1 MKIKGDNMT
10 QKTKKLII
18 GVSIICVIVGIVVTI
33 IMMMQQSNPINI
45 ISNKLKLDL
54 PSSVRVISFEYD
66 KKDERVVTNKKH
78 EGFKTKILIENK
90 DINLVEKKLVDCFG
104 KNATEIARTWANYKE
119 QINTLLDLKNQ
130 KIKTPYILFM
140 NDKTTP
146 TSYPD
151 EVWAFTCTDKN
162 GQYYLYIS
170 Y

>member
-1 MKIKGDNMT
+1 MT
-10 QKTKKLII
+10 QKTKKIII
-18 GVSIICVIVGIVVTI
+18 GVSIICVIAGIAVSI
-33 IMMMQQSNPINI
+33 IMTQQNNPINI

-54 PSSVRVISFEYD
+54 PSSVKVISFEYD
-66 KKDERVVTNKKH
+66 KNDEKVVMNKKR
-78 EGFKTKILIENK
+78 EGFKTKILIENN
-90 DINLVEKKLVDCFG
+90 DINIVEKKLVDCFG
-104 KNATEIARTWANYKE
+104 ENATEIARTWANYKE

-140 NDKTTP
+140 NDKITP
-146 TSYPD
+146 TDYPD